1 VSRLPHAAVN
11 VDVLGAHLGWRF
23 YVSGAVYVEGW
34 RPTRTWAF
42 RAAERA
48 RRQALGRMRAV
59 ID

>member
-1 VSRLPHAAVN
+1 VSRLPQAAVN